1 MSRPSTACWNVLAS
15 RLTRLLH
22 EETLVSTPGT
32 RALIDSLRRG
42 GALAVGP
49 DEAIDWACVVDEVG
63 DGPLSGDVFEAIC
76 GLSDPPVRERAIR
89 ILLAKLRDPGGA
101 QEVVALL
108 CGGLDVPDDL
118 LRPTF
123 DGLSALTFERQNHY
137 GVRAAARKGA
147 LYLAQGTAAWLYRLQ
162 GGLLELTTSDDPP
175 FLRHAAAVVSV
186 VASRRP
192 DPPFVELLRNLFAVP
207 EASDEAAFG
216 LGLVLLAQA
225 LGTRERAEAL
235 SLFDESRSWF
245 AKASANNEDRS
256 DAGLFSATVGIL
268 LDFSNGVEP
277 AEIQGSLK
285 IVEQHLLDYLST
297 HLTNDSRPPDR
308 SWIGLRTTEAVHW
321 ATLSLKL
328 TEMAGSF
335 AREAWL
341 DGIRVIE
348 EQLFHILTASRTLFN
363 RTSHGGIEA
372 VTGPRIET
380 SFLKQKAHLAVLDE
394 WLATKQQ
401 SPWHE
406 QAQVFRSGVQ
416 KQLESAIS
424 RRSFEA
430 ASASSTLAALETIG
444 GLSDTDRLEISSL
457 IAGAEREFNLQ
468 ATDPIADGI
477 LQSMIGDLWQNE
489 DFRHH
494 GGARSLF
501 VEILLVTIKFVINC
515 DNAQVSPATEYLFTK
530 PDDKPLEKAI
540 QTDYMNAIRLSNLSR
555 FCTLEPQGIGSGR
568 ADVHFSYLGYNLVNE
583 CKRTS
588 ENLTNTEA
596 LLAFGGQLAGY
607 QVSSVTFSALLVLD
621 LYDRA
626 GSAQNVR
633 DRVSVETAS
642 PHGERSYSFAVFRVQ
657 GHRKSPKFQTLKAIA
672 ATNAHGAPCA

>member
-1 MSRPSTACWNVLAS
+1 M
-15 RLTRLLH
+15 
-22 EETLVSTPGT
+22 STPGT
-32 RALIDSLRRG
+32 RAFIESLRRG
-42 GALAVGP
+42 DGSTAGQ
-49 DEAIDWACVVDEVG
+49 DEAIDWAYTIDEVG
-63 DGPLSGDVFEAIC
+63 NGPLSSDVFEAIC
-76 GLSDPPVRERAIR
+76 GLSDPTVREHALR
-89 ILLAKLRDPGGA
+89 ILVAKLRDPGGA
-101 QEVVALL
+101 HEVVALL
-108 CGGLDVPDDL
+108 CGGLMVPQDL

-123 DGLSALTFERQNHY
+123 DGLSALSFDRQNHY
-137 GVRAAARKGA
+137 GVRAAALKGA
-147 LYLAQGTAAWLYRLQ
+147 LYLAQGNAAWLYRLQ
-162 GGLLELTTSDDPP
+162 GGLLELTMSDDPP

-192 DPPFVELLRNLFAVP
+192 DPPFVELLRALFAVP

-225 LGTRERAEAL
+225 LGTRERTEAL

-245 AKASANNEDRS
+245 AKASSNSEDRS
-256 DAGLFSATVGIL
+256 DAGLFFETVGIL
-268 LDFSNGVEP
+268 LDFGNGAEP
-277 AEIQGSLK
+277 AAIQGSLK
-285 IVEQHLLDYLST
+285 LVEQHLFDYLST

-424 RRSFEA
+424 RLSFDA
-430 ASASSTLAALETIG
+430 ASASSTLAAVETIG
-444 GLSDTDRLEISSL
+444 GLSGTERLEITNL
-457 IAGAEREFNLQ
+457 IAGVEREFNLQ
-468 ATDPIADGI
+468 ATDPIADEI
-477 LQSMIGDLWQNE
+477 LQSMIGDLSQNA
-489 DFRHH
+489 DFCNHAA
-494 GGARSLF
+494 ARSLF
-501 VEILLVTIKFVINC
+501 VKILLVTIRFVINC
-515 DNAQVSPATEYLFTK
+515 DNAQVSQANEYLFTK

-540 QTDYMNAIRLSNLSR
+540 QTDYMNAISQSSLNR
-555 FCTLEPQGIGSGR
+555 FCTLEPQGVGGGR
-568 ADVHFSYLGYNLVNE
+568 ADVHFSYSGHNLVTE
-583 CKRTS
+583 CKRTFDK
-588 ENLTNTEA
+588 LTNVEA
-596 LLAFGGQLAGY
+596 LLAFGGQLSGY
-607 QVSSVTFSALLVLD
+607 QVSSVTFSALLILD

-626 GSAQNVR
+626 GSAENIR
-633 DRVSVETAS
+633 DRISVETVT
-642 PHGERSYSFAVFRVQ
+642 PHGNRSYSFAIFRVQ
-657 GHRKSPKFQTLKAIA
+657 GHRKTPSAQKLKAIT
-672 ATNAHGAPCA
+672 ATQ

>member
-1 MSRPSTACWNVLAS
+1 
-15 RLTRLLH
+15 
-22 EETLVSTPGT
+22 VSTPGT
-32 RALIDSLRRG
+32 RAFIESLQRG
-42 GALAVGP
+42 DRPTVGQ
-49 DEAIDWACVVDEVG
+49 DEAVDWTYVVDEVG
-63 DGPLSGDVFEAIC
+63 DGALTGDVFEAIC
-76 GLSDPPVRERAIR
+76 GLSDPTVREHALR
-89 ILLAKLRDPGGA
+89 ILVANLRDPGGA
-101 QEVVALL
+101 QEVIALL
-108 CGGLDVPDDL
+108 CGGLNVPDDL

-123 DGLSALTFERQNHY
+123 DGLSALSFERQNHY
-137 GVRAAARKGA
+137 GVRAAALKGA
-147 LYLAQGTAAWLYRLQ
+147 LYLAQGNAAWLYRLQ
-162 GGLLELTTSDDPP
+162 GDLLELTTSDDPP
-175 FLRHAAAVVSV
+175 FLRHAAAIVSV

-192 DPPFVELLRNLFAVP
+192 DPPIVELLRALFAVP

-225 LGTRERAEAL
+225 LGTRERTEAL

-245 AKASANNEDRS
+245 AKASSNSEDRS
-256 DAGLFSATVGIL
+256 DAGLFFAAVGIL
-268 LDFSNGVEP
+268 LDFGNGVEP

-285 IVEQHLLDYLST
+285 LVEQQLFDYLST

-328 TEMAGSF
+328 TEMARSF

-424 RRSFEA
+424 RQSFDA
-430 ASASSTLAALETIG
+430 ASASSTLAAVETIG
-444 GLSDTDRLEISSL
+444 GLSGAERLEITNL
-457 IAGAEREFNLQ
+457 IAGVEREFNLQ
-468 ATDPIADGI
+468 ATDPIADEI
-477 LQSMIGDLWQNE
+477 LQSMIGDLSQNA
-489 DFRHH
+489 DFCNHAA
-494 GGARSLF
+494 ARSLF
-501 VEILLVTIKFVINC
+501 VKILLVTIRFVINC
-515 DNAQVSPATEYLFTK
+515 DNAQVSQSNEYLFTK
-530 PDDKPLEKAI
+530 PDEKAI
-540 QTDYMNAIRLSNLSR
+540 QTDYMNAISQSGLNRL
-555 FCTLEPQGIGSGR
+555 CTLEPQGVGGGR
-568 ADVHFSYLGYNLVNE
+568 ADVHFSYSGYNLVTE
-583 CKRTS
+583 CKRTFDK
-588 ENLTNTEA
+588 LTNIEA
-596 LLAFGGQLAGY
+596 LLAFGGQLSGY
-607 QVSSVTFSALLVLD
+607 QVSSVTFSALLILD

-626 GSAQNVR
+626 GSAENIR
-633 DRVSVETAS
+633 DRVSVEKVT
-642 PHGERSYSFAVFRVQ
+642 PHGNRSYSFAIFRVQ
-657 GHRKSPKFQTLKAIA
+657 GHRKSPSAQKLKAIA
-672 ATNAHGAPCA
+672 ATH